1 MYHYFY
7 LFHVYLEPTNHN
19 YYYYFIYNKEFAVGK
34 FSNFLCFTDS
44 KVFYFALFFDSS
56 MKMYFMFIHDT
67 VMQDIVS
74 ILTLYE
80 M

>member
-19 YYYYFIYNKEFAVGK
+19 YYYYFVNNKEFADRK
-34 FSNFLCFTDS
+34 LSNFVSFTDS

-56 MKMYFMFIHDT
+56 MKMYFTFIHDT

-74 ILTLYE
+74 VLKLYE

>member
-19 YYYYFIYNKEFAVGK
+19 YYFIYNKEFADGK
-34 FSNFLCFTDS
+34 SSNFLCFTDS